1 MANPYFIADDAQS
14 AKEAEFFCTIDGKR
28 YPMLNAKNFEAKAS
42 ISLTDV
48 KTLGNIITQKKP
60 SGLEIKLKFTVY
72 KCSEMF
78 DDLITNYKN
87 TGKLPRFECQ
97 VTQEDKSSSVGRSSK
112 VYKDCIIDGEV
123 LLSMFDADG
132 DFIEQEIE
140 AYAMDFE
147 APEKYTAPDYMMG
160 SDISVN
166 KKKSK

>member
-1 MANPYFIADDAQS
+1 MANPYFISDDAQS
-14 AKEAEFFCTIDGKR
+14 AKEAEFYCTVNGKR
-28 YPMLNAKNFEAKAS
+28 YTMLNAKNFEAKAS

-48 KTLGNIITQKKP
+48 KTLGNLITQKKP

-78 DDLITNYKN
+78 DNLITKYKT

-97 VTQEDKSSSVGRSSK
+97 VTQEDKSSKIGRSTK

-147 APEKYTAPDYMMG
+147 TPEKYKTPNYM
-160 SDISVN
+160 
-166 KKKSK
+166 